1 MELYKKLSEIQ
12 KNLIAPK
19 GQYNDFSKFYYR
31 SCEDILAAV
40 KPHLDGLVLTVTDDV
55 VAVGDRVYVKATAT
69 ISTGSQS
76 ISCSAFAREALE
88 KKGMDASQIT
98 GSASSYARKYALNG
112 LFAIDDSRDADH
124 DSGGAQAPSQS
135 DVKIG
140 KIVPLLEKHAAIR
153 DITTVLDIW
162 LSLDDAAKKSLWA
175 DLTDDCR
182 EFIKEA
188 RGK

>member
-12 KNLIAPK
+12 KNLVAPK
-19 GQYNDFSKFYYR
+19 GQWNDFSKFHYR

-40 KPHLDGLVLTVTDDV
+40 KPHLDGLILTVTDDV

-69 ISTGSQS
+69 ISSGSQS

-124 DSGGAQAPSQS
+124 DSGSAQETSKS
-135 DVKIG
+135 DVKIP
-140 KIVPLLEKHAAIR
+140 KIIPLLEKNAAIR
-153 DITTVLDIW
+153 DVTTVLDIW
-162 LSLDDAAKKSLWA
+162 LSLDDAAKKSAWA
-175 DLTDDCR
+175 DLSEDCR
-182 EFIKEA
+182 EFIKEV